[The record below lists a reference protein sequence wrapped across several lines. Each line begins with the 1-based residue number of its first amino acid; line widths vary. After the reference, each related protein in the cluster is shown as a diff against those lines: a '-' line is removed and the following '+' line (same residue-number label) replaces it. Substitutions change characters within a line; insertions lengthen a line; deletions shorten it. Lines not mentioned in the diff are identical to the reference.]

1 MGNLGTSCCRMWTSW
16 NWPQTWC
23 SSGSTNMPMLWHL
36 TSILAHTY
44 GTLLQ
49 SLHTRMVR
57 LQLSEMAAGFHVW
70 LWKNL
75 CTNRNSIRVWGAG
88 RCIRIT
94 NLLAMGWHPTNA
106 LDWHTKCQPCLYW
119 YWLLSGHFAP
129 FLSWHHSR
137 AHHFYFSLLGIKSYV
152 YLHLYRRRYSFF
164 WGWGGGGGGGYL
176 MPPLYLTQ
184 TTQLNYA
191 LQWQY

>member
-1 MGNLGTSCCRMWTSW
+1 MVQVVPSLWWSDLLADHKDVASIFLRTYLMGNLGTSCCRMWTSW

-106 LDWHTKCQPCLYW
+106 LDWHTKCQPCLLTLTPVW
-119 YWLLSGHFAP
+119 TFFILASLLHPP
-129 FLSWHHSR
+129 FL
-137 AHHFYFSLLGIKSYV
+137 F
-152 YLHLYRRRYSFF
+152 
-164 WGWGGGGGGGYL
+164 
-176 MPPLYLTQ
+176 
-184 TTQLNYA
+184 
-191 LQWQY
+191 